1 MDLDKIVRR
10 SRKLFRQ
17 VVGLPFSYIPSPG
30 DLGGLCGVSQSCIY
44 YSMLELGIDRN
55 SIKLL
60 QLCPFISKYSHCCV
74 GYYVGEEV
82 YILDLTFSQFLK
94 EWDIIGMY
102 FVRDGYIRACRSTIR
117 WLYNKLNDDTRPVLA
132 PKGGSSSPF
141 GRGGSAP
148 EFARGAVEQSDT
160 RRDDLGGEY
169 DLNSIIKIILDPPSG
184 MICEVDHDKE
194 ELKN

>member
-1 MDLDKIVRR
+1 MDLDKIVEH
-10 SRKLFRQ
+10 SRKLFNG
-17 VVGLPFSYIPSPG
+17 VVGLPPSYIPSPG

-44 YSMLELGIDRN
+44 YSMLELGIDRG

-60 QLCPFISKYSHCCV
+60 QLCPYISKYSHCCV

-94 EWDIIGMY
+94 EWDIIGIY
-102 FVRDGYIRACRSTIR
+102 FLRDGYIRVCRSTIR
-117 WLYNKLNDDTRPVLA
+117 WLYNKLNDYGT
-132 PKGGSSSPF
+132 
-141 GRGGSAP
+141 
-148 EFARGAVEQSDT
+148 VEQSGLPLTRD
-160 RRDDLGGEY
+160 RRDYL
-169 DLNSIIKIILDPPSG
+169 IKIICDPPSG